1 MKINN
6 TKYALLSAS
15 QDFMVTVL
23 MLGSGIVTDRLVR
36 ESTCMNLECLI
47 LTTSRE
53 VPKPLCMAISFL
65 PWATFLSLLP
75 LP

>member
-36 ESTCMNLECLI
+36 ESTCINL
-47 LTTSRE
+47 
-53 VPKPLCMAISFL
+53 
-65 PWATFLSLLP
+65 
-75 LP
+75 